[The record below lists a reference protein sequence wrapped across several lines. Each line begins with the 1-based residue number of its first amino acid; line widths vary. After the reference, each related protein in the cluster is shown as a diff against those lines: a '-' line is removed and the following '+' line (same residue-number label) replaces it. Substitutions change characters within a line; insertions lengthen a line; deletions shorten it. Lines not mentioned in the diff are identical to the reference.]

1 MDDEEIEE
9 DRLEFELR
17 DLDNQSRIARDI
29 DLLEQYYIKPV
40 EVDSYSISLCGLYSL
55 VILMMEGYVR
65 YGYERFE
72 LLIYM
77 MDLLGPMK
85 GYLPM
90 ENLE

>member
-1 MDDEEIEE
+1 
-9 DRLEFELR
+9 
-17 DLDNQSRIARDI
+17 
-29 DLLEQYYIKPV
+29 
-40 EVDSYSISLCGLYSL
+40 
-55 VILMMEGYVR
+55 MMEGYVR